1 MHPRLIAI
9 LASSVVLTASL
20 TACGGPNP
28 ADTCA
33 EAFTI
38 LKDAKIDPQ
47 QWALNR
53 GASVSVTEGKQK
65 AEALARVAAL
75 KTDDKGLQTSFANIK
90 SGAQSYQQE
99 LDKLAADPSRE
110 PNVQAMGAAVGFFLI
125 ALSQRCDQN
134 GFKP

>member
-1 MHPRLIAI
+1 MHPRQLAI
-9 LASSVVLTASL
+9 LASSAVLTASL

-33 EAFTI
+33 EAYTI

-47 QWALNR
+47 GWALNR
-53 GASVSVTEGKQK
+53 GAPVSDTEGKQK
-65 AEALARVAAL
+65 VEALNRVAAL
-75 KTDDKGLQTSFANIK
+75 ETDDKDLQTSFGNIK
-90 SGAQSYQQE
+90 SGAQSYQEE
-99 LDKLAADPSRE
+99 LDRLATEPGRE

-125 ALSQRCDQN
+125 SLSQRCDQK